1 MPAQIVILG
10 WGSLLWDNRPEFDDQ
25 HEIWEL
31 DGPEIKVEFSR
42 VSRFRRRGALTL
54 VIDPQNGTLCRVAY
68 AVSKRQDP
76 EDAICDLRC
85 REGTLRSNIGFLFT
99 DGSRHQARDPSSRDS
114 ICAWAKA
121 KRLDVVVWTDLD
133 SNFAQKCEK
142 TFSVDTALAYIQ
154 SLDPEAK
161 SKAAEYV
168 WRARAFVDT
177 PLRRALQGQP
187 WFAKSQGGPSP
198 PSPVMPPNV
207 DIL

>member
-10 WGSLLWDNRPEFDDQ
+10 WGSLLWDIRPGFDDQ
-25 HEIWEL
+25 HETWEL

-42 VSRFRRRGALTL
+42 VSQVRRGGLTL

-85 REGTLRSNIGFLFT
+85 REGTLRSNIGFLYT
-99 DGSRHQARDPSSRDS
+99 DGSRRQARDPSSHDS

-121 KRLDVVVWTDLD
+121 KKLDVVVWTDLD
-133 SNFAQKCEK
+133 SNFVQKCGK
-142 TFSVDTALAYIQ
+142 PFRVDTALAYIQ
-154 SLDPEAK
+154 SLDQEAK

-168 WRARAFVDT
+168 WRAPAFVDT

-187 WFAKSQGGPSP
+187 WFAES
-198 PSPVMPPNV
+198 
-207 DIL
+207 